1 MNFKRNGGFTLVE
14 LIVVIAILAILA
26 GVAVPVYSG
35 YIAKANEAADLQL
48 LGALNSAF
56 TAACV
61 ENGEVVDDA
70 MVGAEFTMTGTEG
83 DMKISGLT
91 LPQAVEGRAR
101 SGEKAAKIFA
111 SFQNFYGANMDK
123 GFKVFV
129 KIVFTEDGSF
139 EGYTADEVA
148 QGGSMKDNGDGT
160 WTITTTSGTSV
171 TVSATDLD
179 ALKNST
185 FGEMGADALLNELD
199 TVTNLAASMIYT
211 NAGGT
216 VEAMLN
222 DYEFLR
228 FYLKNAG
235 VTGTEGM
242 SYEDIDA
249 NLEAL
254 QPNGNQIANAAVL
267 YAAQNANKM
276 DRTDITAFLNES
288 NGTMYQSV
296 MGNMN
301 GENSSTAMTQA
312 ALAYG
317 MYLAFN
323 RNQGNT
329 DDVDS
334 TVMMSVMTGQSADSD
349 EFRAYLN
356 SAQGQADLN
365 AYLAALNMVDS
376 NTQSNSGLV
385 NNTINNGFNTTDL
398 QELLGQAMK

>member
-1 MNFKRNGGFTLVE
+1 MVVFILLALIGGFVWSQIDGMEHIEDTNGPDDYSLAVITDEDITAKGGKKCVGGPNTSRSKTTLF
-14 LIVVIAILAILA
+14 
-26 GVAVPVYSG
+26 G
-35 YIAKANEAADLQL
+35 
-48 LGALNSAF
+48 
-56 TAACV
+56 
-61 ENGEVVDDA
+61 
-70 MVGAEFTMTGTEG
+70 
-83 DMKISGLT
+83 
-91 LPQAVEGRAR
+91 
-101 SGEKAAKIFA
+101 
-111 SFQNFYGANMDK
+111 
-123 GFKVFV
+123 
-129 KIVFTEDGSF
+129 
-139 EGYTADEVA
+139 
-148 QGGSMKDNGDGT
+148 
-160 WTITTTSGTSV
+160 ITTTSGTSV
-171 TVSATDLD
+171 TVNAADLD

-185 FGEMGADALLNELD
+185 FGEMGASALLNELD
-199 TVTNLAASMIYT
+199 TVTNLAANMMYT

-216 VEAMLN
+216 VDAMLS
-222 DYEFLR
+222 DIEFLR
-228 FYLKNAG
+228 FYLKNSG
-235 VTGTEGM
+235 VAGTEGM
-242 SYEDIDA
+242 SPEEVIA
-249 NLEAL
+249 NAEAL
-254 QPNGNQIANAAVL
+254 EPDGNQIANAAVL

-329 DDVDS
+329 DAVDS